1 MDSTHGMD
9 SPSNTREEEQMFEFL
24 EKYTIKRLRK
34 EIRTKEQAALRV
46 QRDGYLRTY
55 AKLMLEIDRLNQ
67 RLGQLTLQ

>member
-1 MDSTHGMD
+1 
-9 SPSNTREEEQMFEFL
+9 MFEFL